1 METITEKSTA
11 TRTSVPRMALVAVA
25 AVMALV
31 LSACLTADQSTATKA
46 LNADRTANRV
56 PTLNTNQQ
64 AQAKAQAWANKLAR
78 ENKLYH
84 SKLTDG
90 ITGCWRNLGENVGYG
105 GSIQAVQNSFMS
117 SSGHRANAISSTWNG
132 VGVGVA
138 KNGNR
143 VYVVQVFIKAC

>member
-1 METITEKSTA
+1 MESIIEKSTVN
-11 TRTSVPRMALVAVA
+11 RTSLQRTALVAVA

-31 LSACLTADQSTATKA
+31 LSACLSADQSSATKA

-56 PTLNTNQQ
+56 QTLDTHQQ
-64 AQAKAQAWANKLAR
+64 AQAKAQAWADKLAR

-84 SKLTDG
+84 STLSDG

-105 GSIQAVQNSFMS
+105 GSIQAVQNSFMG

>member
-1 METITEKSTA
+1 METITEKSTVN
-11 TRTSVPRMALVAVA
+11 RSSLPRMALVAVVA
-25 AVMALV
+25 IMALV

-46 LNADRTANRV
+46 LNADRTANGV
-56 PTLNTNQQ
+56 PTLSTNQQ

-84 SKLTDG
+84 STLTDG
-90 ITGCWRNLGENVGYG
+90 ITGCWNNLGENVGYG
-105 GSIQAVQNSFMS
+105 GSIQAVQKSFMG
-117 SSGHRANAISSTWNG
+117 SSGHRANAISRTWNG

-138 KNGNR
+138 KNGSR